1 MSKKRHEEEHGGNHE
16 RWLLTYADMITLLMI
31 FFIVMYSMS
40 QVDKAKFAAVAQQLS
55 IAMGGGNPTVLTDPG
70 AGIVKDM
77 PPSTTDTEQ
86 MDEAEQNLEEYI
98 VQNGLGTMA
107 KIYHDE
113 RGLVISLNEG
123 LLFELGSAEVDKPS
137 RELLAKI
144 AGSVKALPNFI
155 RIEGFTDNI
164 PIKTARFDSN
174 WELASQRAINVAK
187 IMMENDISGDRIST
201 VSYGEYRPMYP
212 NDTVEHKKLNR
223 KVDIIVIN
231 QENNKLEP
239 KTNEKQGN
247 E

>member
-1 MSKKRHEEEHGGNHE
+1 MPKKRHEDEHEGNNE
-16 RWLLTYADMITLLMI
+16 RWLLTYSDMITLLMI

-40 QVDKAKFAAVAQQLS
+40 QVDKAKFTAVAQQLS
-55 IAMGGGNPTVLTDPG
+55 IVMGGGSATVLTDTG

-77 PPSTTDTEQ
+77 PPSTLDNEQ
-86 MDEAEQNLEEYI
+86 MDEAEKNLEEYI

-107 KIYHDE
+107 KIYRDE
-113 RGLVISLNEG
+113 RGLIISLNEG

-137 RELLAKI
+137 KEILAKI
-144 AGSVKALPNFI
+144 ASSVKPMPNFI

-187 IMMENDISGDRIST
+187 IIMENGIAGERIST

-212 NDTVEHKKLNR
+212 NDTDEHKRFNR

-231 QENNKLEP
+231 QANDKLEP
-239 KTNEKQGN
+239 KTSEKQ
-247 E
+247 